1 MLLAAGAAVAL
12 AACRASDDIS
22 APAPGTVLVG
32 MKDNFFSPE
41 TVTVASGV
49 NVRWTNQ
56 GANVHTV
63 TLDTVSV
70 TSEFL
75 APKSWFEARF
85 ENPGTF
91 AYHCAL
97 HPEMIGTLVVQ

>member
-1 MLLAAGAAVAL
+1 MLLAAVAVAVL
-12 AACRASDDIS
+12 AACPSSDIG

-32 MKDNFFSPE
+32 IKDNFFSPE
-41 TVTVASGV
+41 TVTVTSGL

-56 GANVHTV
+56 GADVHTV

-75 APKSWFEARF
+75 APNLWFEARF

-91 AYHCAL
+91 GYHCVR

>member
-1 MLLAAGAAVAL
+1 MLLAAVAVAAL
-12 AACRASDDIS
+12 AACPSSDDIG

-32 MKDNFFSPE
+32 MKDNFFLPE
-41 TVTVASGV
+41 TVTVTSGL

-56 GANVHTV
+56 GADVHTV

-75 APKSWFEARF
+75 VPKSWFEAKF
-85 ENPGTF
+85 ETPGTF
-91 AYHCAL
+91 GYHCAR